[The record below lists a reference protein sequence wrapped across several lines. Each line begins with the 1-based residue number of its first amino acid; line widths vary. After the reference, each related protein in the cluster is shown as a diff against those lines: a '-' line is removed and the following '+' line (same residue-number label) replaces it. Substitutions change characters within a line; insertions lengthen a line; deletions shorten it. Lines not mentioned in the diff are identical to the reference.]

1 MVSGAQNGKALINF
15 SAPSVLIWE
24 KALIKRARHQQ
35 GSVVFNKRSRTW
47 HFLWRENGSRRSRL
61 LGHESELPTKASAR
75 RAAEP
80 YRRQLVD
87 GTNTQQQQPGAPTVN
102 SLVVH
107 YRTEK
112 MPTRTDTRRSYD
124 VWLRCHILP
133 EYGESMLTD
142 LQARP
147 VELWL
152 SGLELSPKSKVHIR
166 GMLHLLWDY
175 AMWRGDVPTQRNPME
190 LVSIKGAS
198 KRMKKPRSLTVEE
211 FRRFAEQLPEPFR
224 TMALLCVSLGLRISE
239 ALALKWADFDWNE
252 SRVRIER
259 AIVCQNVD
267 DVKTAESGNEMPIA
281 EELLAQLKTWH
292 AATAFPEPT
301 HWVFASPVQLGR
313 LPWSYDQIWRV
324 YQKAAKAAGIGSLGT
339 HTLRHTYRSWLDAVG
354 TGLAVQQKLMR
365 HADIRTTM
373 NVYGDVV
380 TDEMA
385 QAHRKVV
392 GLAMNGSQIGLQR
405 P

>member
-1 MVSGAQNGKALINF
+1 M
-15 SAPSVLIWE
+15 
-24 KALIKRARHQQ
+24 KRARNQQ

-47 HFLWRENGSRRSRL
+47 HFLWRENGSRKSKL
-61 LGHESELPTKASAR
+61 LGHESELSTKASAR

-80 YRRQLVD
+80 YRRQLID
-87 GTNTQQQQPGAPTVN
+87 GTNTQQHQPEAPTVN
-102 SLVVH
+102 SLVEN

-112 MPTRTDTRRSYD
+112 MPTHIDTRRVYD
-124 VWLRCHILP
+124 AWLRCHILP
-133 EYGESMLTD
+133 EFGERILID

-166 GMLHLLWDY
+166 GILHLLWDY
-175 AMWRGDVPTQRNPME
+175 AMWRGDIPTQRNPME

-198 KRMKKPRSLTVEE
+198 KRTKKPRSLTVEE
-211 FRRFAEQLPEPFR
+211 FRRFSEHLPEPFR

-239 ALALKWADFDWNE
+239 ALALKWIDFDWHE
-252 SRVRIER
+252 CRVRIER
-259 AIVCQNVD
+259 SIVSQNVD
-267 DVKTAESGNEMPIA
+267 DVKTAESGKQMPIA
-281 EELLAQLKTWH
+281 TELLAELKAWH
-292 AATAFPEPT
+292 AVTSFPKPT
-301 HWVFASPVQLGR
+301 DWVFASPVQLGR

-324 YQKAAKAAGIGSLGT
+324 YQKAARAAGSGSLGT

-373 NVYGDVV
+373 NVYGDIV
-380 TDEMA
+380 TDEME
-385 QAHRKVV
+385 QAHKKIV
-392 GLAMNGSQIGLQR
+392 GLAINGSQVGLQQR
-405 P
+405 